1 MSLPLHS
8 LPNKT
13 SAAAAEANKRRI
25 KQVEE
30 AFDSADFG
38 HLAAFTAEVWLL

>member
-8 LPNKT
+8 LANKT
-13 SAAAAEANKRRI
+13 SAAASVANKRRI
-25 KQVEE
+25 QQVE
-30 AFDSADFG
+30 AFNSADFG